1 MKGSPHMPRARRLR
15 RWTPLA
21 VLAFCAVAGAQPL
34 ELKGRVLNENDAPVG
49 GAAVHIRP
57 GDLKAL
63 ANPDGVFSIELPGPG
78 DYFLTVEREGFYEL
92 RDFAVHLEG
101 TREITLTL
109 TAVREVFQSVNV
121 NGAPSPA
128 DVDQT
133 GVEQRLSGTEINNVP
148 YPASHSLRNAMRLIP
163 GAIQDPTGAL
173 HFDGAAEYQVLYT
186 LNGFEIGDPVTGR
199 FNTRLGVEGVRSLDH
214 WTGRYSPEYGKGS
227 AGVLAIRTDEG
238 TDAFHYT
245 ATDFIPGIDTHRG
258 LQLGGF
264 TPRFGV
270 SGPILKGRAWFADNF
285 EAEYDTSF
293 VNGLPAGQ
301 DSRTGWGGSNLLHAQ
316 FNITPGNILFADFL
330 VNFNVQGRVGL
341 GVLDPV
347 STTTSDRAREYFYS
361 VKDQIYLGHGAMIE
375 FGFAQNR
382 FFDRSIPQGNELYV
396 LSPEGRS
403 GNYFVDSTTTSSRD
417 QLLVDGYFPTF
428 SWAGTHQ
435 VKVGTDADRLDYK
448 GDFRRTGYEQ
458 IGLAGYVL
466 SETTF
471 QGSGILQRPNTELSS
486 YALDTW
492 RLRKNLQA
500 DIGVREDWDELI
512 RRVNISPRVAVSYA
526 PFGSERTKISAGY
539 AITYDATDL
548 ALFSR
553 PLDQSSL
560 TYHYNPDGSLLGPP
574 AETLFLIGGN
584 HLKSPRYQNWS
595 ASLDERFPH
604 RIDAT
609 VNYLRRRGED
619 GFTYI
624 NTLAPGAAPEL
635 QAGPLGG
642 TFDGIYELSNYRRD
656 RYDAVELIVRQRL
669 PNQYEWMASYTRSHT
684 VSNAV
689 LDLSVDEPLQVID
702 NFGPMPWD
710 APNRFMGW
718 AYLPLPRKNYAIA
731 VLADAR
737 SGFPFSVQD
746 QTGVIVGPV
755 DSRRYPFNVDLNIHI
770 ERRFT
775 LRGYRLGLRVGVNNV
790 TDRRNPTA
798 VNNIIGAPNYLQF
811 YGFEGRH
818 AVVRIRFFGR
828 AT

>member
-1 MKGSPHMPRARRLR
+1 MRRSLPICARWLRDWALLAALVFSTRAL
-15 RWTPLA
+15 
-21 VLAFCAVAGAQPL
+21 AQPL
-34 ELKGRVLNENDAPVG
+34 ELKGRVLNENEAPIG

-57 GDLKAL
+57 GNLQAV
-63 ANPDGVFSIELPGPG
+63 ANPDGAFSIEMPAPG
-78 DYFLTVEREGFYEL
+78 DYFVTVEREGFYEL
-92 RDFAVHLEG
+92 RDSLVHLDAS
-101 TREITLTL
+101 REITLTL
-109 TAVREVFQSVNV
+109 TAVREVFQSVSV
-121 NGAPSPA
+121 NGAPSAA

-133 GVEQRLSGTEINNVP
+133 SVEQHLSGTEINDIP
-148 YPASHSLRNAMRLIP
+148 YPASHSLRNAMRLMP
-163 GAIQDPTGAL
+163 GVVQDATGAL

-199 FNTRLGVEGVRSLDH
+199 FKTRLGVEGVRSLDH
-214 WTGRYSPEYGKGS
+214 WTGRFSPEYGKGS

-245 ATDFIPGIDTHRG
+245 STDFVPGVDTKGG
-258 LQLGGF
+258 LHIGGF
-264 TPRFGV
+264 TPRFGM
-270 SGPILKGRAWFADNF
+270 SGPIVKGRAWFADNF
-285 EAEYDTSF
+285 DAEYDNSYISGAPKGQNTS
-293 VNGLPAGQ
+293 
-301 DSRTGWGGSNLLHAQ
+301 SGWGGSNLLHAQ
-316 FNITPGNILFADFL
+316 FNITPSNILFADFL
-330 VNFNVQGRVGL
+330 VNFNFQGRVGL

-382 FFDRSIPQGNELYV
+382 FFERVIPQGSDLYV

-417 QLLVDGYFPTF
+417 QLLVDGYLPAF
-428 SWAGTHQ
+428 SWLGAHQ
-435 VKVGTDADRLDYK
+435 VKAGVDADRLDYT
-448 GDFRRTGYEQ
+448 GNFRRTGYEE

-471 QGSGILQRPNTELSS
+471 QGSGIFQRPNAELSS
-486 YALDTW
+486 YVLDTW

-512 RRVNISPRVAVSYA
+512 RRVNISPRLAVSYA
-526 PFGSERTKISAGY
+526 PFGSEHTKISGGY

-553 PLDQSSL
+553 PLDQNSL
-560 TYHYNPDGSLLGPP
+560 TYHFNPDGSLSGAP
-574 AETLFLIGGN
+574 AETLFIIGN
-584 HLKSPRYQNWS
+584 NRLKSPRYQNWS
-595 ASLDERFPH
+595 ASLEERLPH

-635 QAGPLGG
+635 QSGPLSGS
-642 TFDGIYELSNYRRD
+642 FDGIYELSNYRQD
-656 RYDAVELIVRQRL
+656 RYDAVQFIVRQRL
-669 PNQYEWMASYTRSHT
+669 AKQYEWMASYTRSHT
-684 VSNAV
+684 TSNAV
-689 LDLSVDEPLQVID
+689 LDLSVDQPLQVLN

-710 APNRFMGW
+710 TPNRFMGW

-746 QTGVIVGPV
+746 QTGVIVGQV
-755 DSRRYPFNVDLNIHI
+755 DSRRYPFNFDLNVHV

-775 LRGYRLGLRVGVNNV
+775 LRGYRLALRLGVNNL
-790 TDRRNPTA
+790 TNSRNSTA
-798 VNNIIGAPNYLQF
+798 VNNVIGSPNYLMF
-811 YGFEGRH
+811 YGDEGRH
-818 AVVRIRFFGR
+818 AVATIRFFGR